1 MKYKLPIVIVAA
13 ASLLAVFTSDRLG
26 PRVTSFARLPDAS
39 AESGSAA
46 GQGVV
51 NKDADGQQLVQ
62 QATAQLVKEEVLQA
76 NIQQQVSLYG
86 QQLLGTGQYRHFGVG
101 ANKRLRLELK
111 LQAAGELTSLT
122 QVSDGRH
129 LWTREDF
136 PSGTTLSR
144 IDLRRVRQAT
154 EQRQPDADAAQSGSW
169 MVLGGLPRLLA
180 SLEAQFQFASVSE
193 SSLGNTP
200 VWVIVGTWKPQQLA
214 ELQTRFKRP
223 AGVLPEH
230 LPDAVRLVL
239 GRDKVFP
246 LFPYEIQY
254 LKRSGTDRKGREL
267 IPMVTIQLRKVTRR
281 VQMEASQF
289 EYQRG
294 DQVVIDRTDKFLSQV
309 GLGQDR

>member
-1 MKYKLPIVIVAA
+1 
-13 ASLLAVFTSDRLG
+13 
-26 PRVTSFARLPDAS
+26 
-39 AESGSAA
+39 
-46 GQGVV
+46 
-51 NKDADGQQLVQ
+51 
-62 QATAQLVKEEVLQA
+62 
-76 NIQQQVSLYG
+76 
-86 QQLLGTGQYRHFGVG
+86 
-101 ANKRLRLELK
+101 
-111 LQAAGELTSLT
+111 
-122 QVSDGRH
+122 
-129 LWTREDF
+129 
-136 PSGTTLSR
+136 
-144 IDLRRVRQAT
+144 
-154 EQRQPDADAAQSGSW
+154 
-169 MVLGGLPRLLA
+169 
-180 SLEAQFQFASVSE
+180 
-193 SSLGNTP
+193 
-200 VWVIVGTWKPQQLA
+200 PQQLA

-223 AGVLPEH
+223 VGVLPEH